1 MVSFFQ
7 NASNRILRS
16 PSHESISTEIS
27 LLSLS
32 SLGPFV
38 RIPSPIPDSRHR
50 LAVPNS
56 SDGFKSQD
64 IWVEEENDL
73 IKNFGA
79 LFKFLGLPK
88 SFSTTDI
95 SSSLQQSDP
104 SQPPAPPLRKSSS
117 ELDLSQVRCSDVIFR
132 THFGVQSRSCSTW
145 VAVGDVSSTSQLP
158 SPQGRTH
165 LGPNGGSSFTP
176 ADLIRSV
183 NKKIRQLY
191 IRKRLLV
198 AYRALERLSQSDFD
212 LEKLPVV
219 VSMNSIAATR
229 TDVPIV
235 SKSELDTLKLPTKK
249 KPVKEIPLT
258 LKDVERERGRPLSKF
273 ERNMMIFNWLHN
285 LDEESYESIEQ

>member
-1 MVSFFQ
+1 MTNFVCFQ
-7 NASNRILRS
+7 NASNRMLRS

-32 SLGPFV
+32 SLGPLV
-38 RIPSPIPDSRHR
+38 RIPSPIPDTRHR
-50 LAVPNS
+50 LTVPGS
-56 SDGFKSQD
+56 SDGAKCPDLWS
-64 IWVEEENDL
+64 EEENDL

-88 SFSTTDI
+88 SFSTSDI
-95 SSSLQQSDP
+95 NTSLLHPDNGRL
-104 SQPPAPPLRKSSS
+104 PLRKSNS
-117 ELDLSQVRCSDVIFR
+117 EMDLSQVRCSDVIFR
-132 THFGVQSRSCSTW
+132 THFGPTSRSCSTW

-158 SPQGRTH
+158 SPQGRSH
-165 LGPNGGSSFTP
+165 LAPNGGSFTP

-219 VSMNSIAATR
+219 VSMNSITCR
-229 TDVPIV
+229 NDVPIPIPTT
-235 SKSELDTLKLPTKK
+235 ELDTLKLPSKK
-249 KPVKEIPLT
+249 KPSKVVPLT

-273 ERNMMIFNWLHN
+273 ERNMMIFNWLHS
-285 LDEESYESIEQ
+285 LDESSYDNLE